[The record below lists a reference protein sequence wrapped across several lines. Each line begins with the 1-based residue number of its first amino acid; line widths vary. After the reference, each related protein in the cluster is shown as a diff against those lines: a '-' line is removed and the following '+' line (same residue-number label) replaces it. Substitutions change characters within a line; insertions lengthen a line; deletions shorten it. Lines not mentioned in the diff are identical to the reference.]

1 MLNSGDLKSGDCFFS
16 TIQHQPPQRLMDVAQ
31 DIIYLTSTDHQS
43 SSLETDEIQEK
54 MPQKPYYDEK
64 SVKFGGNELIT
75 N

>member
-1 MLNSGDLKSGDCFFS
+1 
-16 TIQHQPPQRLMDVAQ
+16 MDVAQ

-54 MPQKPYYDEK
+54 MPKKPYYDEK